1 MDLAGME
8 IFARV
13 VEAGSFSRAARRLDV
28 STSVVSKCVTR
39 MEQSLGVR
47 LLNRTTRSIS
57 LTEIG
62 RAFYARCAQIV
73 AEAEEAEAMAAG
85 MQSTPRG
92 TLKVSVPVSF
102 GVLHIAPALEGL
114 LAAYPDLNVDMSFN
128 DREVHLAE
136 EGYDVSVV
144 IAAEPRATLVARK
157 LAPIRQ
163 TLCAAP
169 SYLRRHGVPAT
180 LEDLARHQCIVF
192 SGSGSHHWH
201 FEREQ
206 AHASIE
212 VTGPLRLDNE
222 NAVRRAAVAGCGI
235 ALLPTYIVGED
246 LQRNG
251 LKVVLPDCRAPETAL
266 YATYLPNRYVAAK
279 VRVFVDYLVA
289 RFGPVPAWDAG
300 AKTHGESARAQAAAL
315 HVAPDDTRPATRSMS

>member
-1 MDLAGME
+1 ME

-13 VEAGSFSRAARRLDV
+13 VEARSFSGAARRLNV

-62 RAFYARCAQIV
+62 RAFYARCAHIV

-85 MQSTPRG
+85 MQSMPRG
-92 TLKVSVPVSF
+92 TLKVNVPVSF

-114 LAAYPDLNVDMSFN
+114 LAAYPELHVDMSFN
-128 DREVHLAE
+128 DRDVHLAE
-136 EGYDVSVV
+136 EGFDVSIV
-144 IAAEPRATLVARK
+144 IASEPKATLVARR

-169 SYLRRHGVPAT
+169 SYLRRHGAPTSLA
-180 LEDLARHQCIVF
+180 DLAHHDCIVF
-192 SGSGSHHWH
+192 SRLGPERTWH
-201 FEREQ
+201 FESDEG
-206 AHASIE
+206 HASVE
-212 VTGPLRLDNE
+212 VNGSLRLDNE
-222 NAVRRAAVAGCGI
+222 NAVRQAALAGCGI
-235 ALLPTYIVGED
+235 ALLPTYMVGDD

-251 LKVVLPDCRAPETAL
+251 LRAVLPECKPPETAL
-266 YATYLPNRYVAAK
+266 FATYLPNRYVAAK
-279 VRVFVDYLVA
+279 VRVFVDYFVA
-289 RFGPVPAWDAG
+289 RFGPSPEWDQARK
-300 AKTHGESARAQAAAL
+300 AAAATARATPASLQAAA
-315 HVAPDDTRPATRSMS
+315 DGTG